1 MDLGLSGKKAVITGS
16 TRGIG
21 RAIANLLASE
31 GVNLAICSRNQ
42 EEVDSAVAD
51 LSAKGVKVTG
61 AVVDVADKEAYQG
74 WIASAGK
81 ELGGIDIFVPNVS
94 AGGGN
99 MSEEGWENALNV
111 DVFGTTRG
119 IEAAMPFLE
128 KSDAASVVIISSTAG
143 VETFMGPQPYNAIK
157 GALVI
162 HGKQLSQALA
172 PAGIRVNCVSPG
184 PIFIEGGAWEFIKN
198 NMAELFDSTMAQIP
212 TGRMGTAEEIANTVA
227 FLASPAASLITGV
240 NLVAD
245 GGFTKRVQL

>member
-1 MDLGLSGKKAVITGS
+1 MDLGLAGKKAVITGS

-21 RAIANLLASE
+21 RAIANLLADE
-31 GVNLAICSRNQ
+31 GVDLAICSRNQ

-61 AVVDVADKEAYQG
+61 AVVDIADKDAYQG
-74 WIASAGK
+74 WVASAGE
-81 ELGGIDIFVPNVS
+81 ELGGIDIFIPNVS

-99 MSEEGWENALNV
+99 MTEEGWQNALNI
-111 DVFGTTRG
+111 DMLGTTRG
-119 IEAAMPFLE
+119 VEAAMPFLQ
-128 KSDAASVVIISSTAG
+128 KSDAASIVIISSTAG

-157 GALVI
+157 GALVV
-162 HGKQLSQALA
+162 HAKGLSQALA
-172 PAGIRVNCVSPG
+172 GDGIRVNCVSPG
-184 PIFIEGGAWEFIKN
+184 PIFIEGGAWDFIKN
-198 NMAELFDSTMAQIP
+198 NMAEVYEGTLAQIP
-212 TGRMGTAEEIANTVA
+212 RGSMGSAEEVANAVA

>member
-1 MDLGLSGKKAVITGS
+1 MDLGLSGKKALITGS

-21 RAIANLLASE
+21 RAIADLLADE
-31 GVNLAICSRNQ
+31 GADLAICSRHQ
-42 EEVDSAVAD
+42 EEVDVAIQE
-51 LSAKGVKVTG
+51 LGAKGVKVVG
-61 AVVDVADKEAYQG
+61 AAVDVTDKDSYQA
-74 WIASAGK
+74 WIASAG
-81 ELGGIDIFVPNVS
+81 EALGGIDIFVPNVS

-99 MSEEGWENALNV
+99 FTEEGWHNNFNTDLL
-111 DVFGTTRG
+111 GTTRG
-119 IEAAMPFLE
+119 VEAAMPFLE
-128 KSDAASVVIISSTAG
+128 KSDAAAIVVISSTAG

-162 HGKQLSQALA
+162 HAKQLSQALA

-184 PIFIEGGAWEFIKN
+184 PIFIEGGAWDFIKN
-198 NMAELFDSTMAQIP
+198 NMTEIYDSTLAQIP
-212 TGRMGTAEEIANTVA
+212 RGSFGSAQEIANAVA